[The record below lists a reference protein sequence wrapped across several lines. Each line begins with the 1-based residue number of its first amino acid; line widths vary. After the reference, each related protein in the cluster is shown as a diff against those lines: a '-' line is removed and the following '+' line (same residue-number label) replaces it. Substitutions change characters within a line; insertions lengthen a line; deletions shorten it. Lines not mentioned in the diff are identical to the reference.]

1 MICYDIIHLRSDFM
15 DLILYNPKSK
25 NSHANVQTHKLVREY
40 RMKQKPF
47 RLKSILK
54 ISDMKQY
61 LEDNKHFE
69 NIILL
74 GGDGTINTLVNNIF
88 DYNLQS
94 SIHIKKNGSGNDFL
108 RTLKSQDETP
118 QFIMQNTLDNQDT
131 HYFMNGTGFGLD
143 GLIIDYVDKAKNK
156 GKFTYFLCSLR
167 AMINYVP
174 EALEAI
180 IDGEKFHFEKA
191 YLVVVNNGKYVG
203 GGMKMTPQANIC
215 NEELDIM
222 IVHGLSKPML
232 LLLFSTIYLGIHTKF
247 TKWVFTKKCKT
258 IDVTF
263 TTPQICQSDGEKHE
277 DVTNMFVKSSGKK
290 IHLKAY

>member
-1 MICYDIIHLRSDFM
+1 M

-25 NSHANVQTHKLVREY
+25 NSRANVQTHKLVRKYKME
-40 RMKQKPF
+40 KKPF

-54 ISDMKQY
+54 IADMKQY
-61 LEDNKHFE
+61 LESNRHYE

-88 DYNLQS
+88 DYDLQS
-94 SIHIKKNGSGNDFL
+94 SIHIKRNGSGNDFL
-108 RTLKSQDETP
+108 RSLKRQDENP
-118 QFIMQNTLDNQDT
+118 QFIMQNSLDNNGT

-156 GKFTYFLCSLR
+156 GKFTYFLSSFR
-167 AMINYVP
+167 AMMNFIP
-174 EALEAI
+174 EPLDAV

-203 GGMKMTPQANIC
+203 GGMRMTPHANIDD
-215 NEELDIM
+215 EELDVM

-232 LLLFSTIYLGIHTKF
+232 LLLFSTIYLGLHTKF
-247 TKWVFTKKCKT
+247 TKWVFTRKCKT
-258 IDVTF
+258 IDVSF
-263 TTPQICQSDGEKHE
+263 TTPQICQSDGEKYE
-277 DVTNMFVKSSGKK
+277 DVTKMSVKSSGKQ